1 VVTLTISPGA
11 CLVLRVVS
19 STPTLRPV
27 SDDADGRAVLPKHTM
42 AGGCQPVSRHIEAR
56 MLVVNRGGVA
66 VGSPSSSNY

>member
-1 VVTLTISPGA
+1 VSGA
-11 CLVLRVVS
+11 ARSLKDS
-19 STPTLRPV
+19 YSRPV
-27 SDDADGRAVLPKHTM
+27 SDDADGKAVLPKHTM